1 MIQRVELM
9 FCDCGCGDVF
19 EGHADE
25 PANALQAR
33 AERAGWVIVEGCD
46 HFASVDH
53 YSVAHARRYRR

>member
-1 MIQRVELM
+1 M